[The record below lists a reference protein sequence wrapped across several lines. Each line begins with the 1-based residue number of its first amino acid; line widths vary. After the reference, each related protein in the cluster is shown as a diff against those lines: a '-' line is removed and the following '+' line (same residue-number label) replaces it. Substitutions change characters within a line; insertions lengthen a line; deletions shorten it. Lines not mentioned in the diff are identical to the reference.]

1 VHEGGANVVTEALA
15 LGVPVISSQLP
26 GSTGLLGTGY
36 PATSGRGD
44 PADLARVLLAAEED
58 CGGFYRSLRQR
69 CAALRSLADPA
80 RERGAWAALLAGLG
94 FT

>member
-15 LGVPVISSQLP
+15 LGVPVISSHIP

-36 PATSGRGD
+36 PATSGRGTRLIS
-44 PADLARVLLAAEED
+44 PGSCSPPKKTAAGSTGRSGSD
-58 CGGFYRSLRQR
+58 VPRCGPSPI
-69 CAALRSLADPA
+69 PA